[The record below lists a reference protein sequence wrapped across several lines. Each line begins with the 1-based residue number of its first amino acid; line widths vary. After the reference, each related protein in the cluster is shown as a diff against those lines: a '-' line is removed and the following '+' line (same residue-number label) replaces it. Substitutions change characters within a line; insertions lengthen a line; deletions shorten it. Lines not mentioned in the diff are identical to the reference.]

1 MKFKF
6 VFYVPEQF
14 SKSYK
19 MKCLVNWMFAKL
31 WCLKFLKHR
40 EVLSYFKKCI
50 SKLKS
55 LRSYS
60 IDNYQRTSDIFFL
73 PNIFLLL
80 LGALIKNSKFS
91 SKDERILIE
100 KYSILDTNTEC
111 ISQLSVTLT
120 NTWGESTLNRK
131 CYFYLVFKVSVPRQ
145 HIMLETLGKR
155 NYLPHSSQKV
165 KRKERL
171 APQYHLWS

>member
-1 MKFKF
+1 MYIKI
-6 VFYVPEQF
+6 
-14 SKSYK
+14 
-19 MKCLVNWMFAKL
+19 
-31 WCLKFLKHR
+31 
-40 EVLSYFKKCI
+40 EVIMTC
-50 SKLKS
+50 
-55 LRSYS
+55 RSYS
-60 IDNYQRTSDIFFL
+60 IDNYQRASDIFFL
-73 PNIFLLL
+73 PNTFLPLL
-80 LGALIKNSKFS
+80 SAPIKNSKFA
-91 SKDERILIE
+91 SKDERIRNE

-171 APQYHLWS
+171 APQYHL

>member
-1 MKFKF
+1 MYIKI
-6 VFYVPEQF
+6 
-14 SKSYK
+14 
-19 MKCLVNWMFAKL
+19 
-31 WCLKFLKHR
+31 
-40 EVLSYFKKCI
+40 EVIMTC
-50 SKLKS
+50 
-55 LRSYS
+55 RSYS
-60 IDNYQRTSDIFFL
+60 IDNYQRASDTFFL
-73 PNIFLLL
+73 PNIFLPLL
-80 LGALIKNSKFS
+80 SAPIKNSKFA
-91 SKDERILIE
+91 SKDERIRNE

-171 APQYHLWS
+171 APQYHL